1 MKNPG
6 AARLGLMIVV
16 AGAASFSPV
25 GHAAG
30 PQVIQLAG
38 ATGPARAATAGPPA
52 PTAGPPARTAASAP
66 TAAHSASTAPTAL
79 ASGPKPITLDS
90 TEQARLGLA
99 TTTLATA
106 KAPSGIATTARVL
119 DPGPLLQLDSE
130 LTAAEASLAA
140 SRAEAE
146 RTRRLF
152 AEDRTASK
160 KAVEAAEAQAQ
171 ADQQRVYSAQR
182 RLALEWGE
190 GVAGL
195 SPRERSALL
204 NDLARV
210 RAELIRLELPSGT
223 PAPKRGAVVEVRA
236 DAESPTVSATV
247 LGSLPTADPRLQ
259 TRGVLGE
266 LKGPQA
272 TLPLGQMLSAE
283 IPLPAAAGS
292 AAGVVLPRSA
302 LLRKDSQVWA
312 YVQTA
317 PTTFLRREVIEYRPV
332 LAGWFVSRGF
342 APGDR
347 VVTAGA
353 EALLGVE
360 TPAPQEGG
368 ADD

>member
-1 MKNPG
+1 
-6 AARLGLMIVV
+6 
-16 AGAASFSPV
+16 
-25 GHAAG
+25 
-30 PQVIQLAG
+30 
-38 ATGPARAATAGPPA
+38 
-52 PTAGPPARTAASAP
+52 
-66 TAAHSASTAPTAL
+66 
-79 ASGPKPITLDS
+79 
-90 TEQARLGLA
+90 
-99 TTTLATA
+99 
-106 KAPSGIATTARVL
+106 
-119 DPGPLLQLDSE
+119 LDSE

>member
-1 MKNPG
+1 MRIRG
-6 AARLGLMIVV
+6 AGLLAVLGLL
-16 AGAASFSPV
+16 G
-25 GHAAG
+25 
-30 PQVIQLAG
+30 LW
-38 ATGPARAATAGPPA
+38 AATAGLAAGVPA
-52 PTAGPPARTAASAP
+52 DARGTRDASEARG
-66 TAAHSASTAPTAL
+66 ASEP
-79 ASGPKPITLDS
+79 GPKPVRLDS

-99 TTTLATA
+99 TTTLAAVKT
-106 KAPSGIATTARVL
+106 PGGLSTTARVL

-160 KAVEAAEAQAQ
+160 KAVETADAQAQ
-171 ADQQRVYSAQR
+171 ADQQKVYSAQR

-195 SPRERSALL
+195 ASRERSALL
-204 NDLARV
+204 NDLAAV
-210 RAELIRLELPSGT
+210 RAELIRIEIPSGT
-223 PAPKRGAVVEVRA
+223 PTPKRGAVVEVRA
-236 DAESPTVSATV
+236 DTESPTLRAIV

-259 TRGVLGE
+259 TRGVLTE

-272 TLPLGQMLSAE
+272 SLPLGQMLAAQ
-283 IPLPAAAGS
+283 IPLPATDGS
-292 AAGVVLPRSA
+292 GAGVVLPRSA

-317 PTTFLRREVIEYRPV
+317 PTTFLRREVLEYRPV
-332 LAGWFVSRGF
+332 LAGWFVSKGF

-347 VVTAGA
+347 VVTTGA

-360 TPAPQEGG
+360 SPAPKEGAG
-368 ADD
+368 DD